1 MILKEYGQ
9 LSKKLLGR
17 NHKMS
22 FTQEVKHEVANTEL
36 GLCCQKAETAALIQL
51 SSSMVIKNHKFELSI
66 KTENAT
72 TAKRVF
78 KLMKEQFQAE
88 MKLSVMKKMKLK
100 KNNIYEIQVLDKTT
114 EILTDLGLWNASGFT
129 SHPSKAIVRKE
140 CCARAYLAGAFLAA
154 GSINSPKKS
163 NYHCEIVTQ
172 DVEHAQYIQTIM
184 NRFDLGAKYIIR
196 RNQHVVYLKASEKI
210 SDFLRMIQANNAVL
224 DFEDI
229 RIQRD
234 FHNNLTRL
242 DNCEVA
248 NVMKTMAAAKDQLD
262 VINRLIDQGEFE
274 TLDPKIKIVA
284 ELRLSH
290 PEASLNELCEKYEIE
305 TGKPISK
312 SGMKHRLAKLITL

>member
-1 MILKEYGQ
+1 
-9 LSKKLLGR
+9 
-17 NHKMS
+17 MS
-22 FTQEVKHEVANTEL
+22 FTQEVKHEVANVTL
-36 GLCCQKAETAALIQL
+36 NACCQKAQTAALIQL
-51 SSSMVIKNHKFELSI
+51 SSSVVIKNHKLELSI

-78 KLMKEQFQAE
+78 KLMKDQFQAE
-88 MKLSVMKKMKLK
+88 MKLSVMKKMNLK
-100 KNNIYEIQVLDKTT
+100 KNNIYEIQVLSNTT
-114 EILTDLGLWNASGFT
+114 EILTELGLWNSSGFT
-129 SHPSKAIVRKE
+129 NHPSKAIVRKE

-172 DVEHAQYIQTIM
+172 DIEHAQYIQTIM

-210 SDFLRMIQANNAVL
+210 SDFLRMIQSNNAVL

-248 NVMKTMAAAKDQLD
+248 NVMKTMAAANDQLE
-262 VINRLIDQGEFE
+262 VIQKLMDSGEFE
-274 TLDPKIKIVA
+274 YVDAKTKEVA
-284 ELRLSH
+284 ILRLNN
-290 PEASLNELCEKYEIE
+290 PEASLNELCEKFELE

>member
-1 MILKEYGQ
+1 
-9 LSKKLLGR
+9 
-17 NHKMS
+17 MS
-22 FTQEVKHEVANTEL
+22 FTQEVKHEVANVTL
-36 GLCCQKAETAALIQL
+36 NACCQKAQTAALIQL
-51 SSSMVIKNHKFELSI
+51 SSSVVIKNHKLELSI

-88 MKLSVMKKMKLK
+88 MKLSVMKKMNLK
-100 KNNIYEIQVLDKTT
+100 KNNIYEIQVLSNTT
-114 EILTDLGLWNASGFT
+114 EILTELGLWNLSGFT
-129 SHPSKAIVRKE
+129 NHPSKAIVRKE

-172 DVEHAQYIQTIM
+172 DIEHAQYIQTIM

-210 SDFLRMIQANNAVL
+210 SDFLRMIQSNNAVL

-248 NVMKTMAAAKDQLD
+248 NVMKTMAAANDQLE
-262 VINRLIDQGEFE
+262 VIQKLMDSGEFE
-274 TLDPKIKIVA
+274 YVDAKTKEVA
-284 ELRLSH
+284 ILRLNN
-290 PEASLNELCEKYEIE
+290 PEASLNELCEKFEHE

>member
-1 MILKEYGQ
+1 
-9 LSKKLLGR
+9 
-17 NHKMS
+17 MS
-22 FTQEVKHEVANTEL
+22 FTHEVKHEVANIEL
-36 GLCCQKAETAALIQL
+36 NACCQKAQTAALIQL
-51 SSSMVIKNHKFELSI
+51 SSSIVIKNHKLELSI

-78 KLMKEQFQAE
+78 KLLKEQFQAE
-88 MKLSVMKKMKLK
+88 MKLSVMKKMNLK
-100 KNNIYEIQVLDKTT
+100 KNNIYEIQVLSQAT
-114 EILTDLGLWNASGFT
+114 EILSELGLWNNSGFT
-129 SHPSKAIVRKE
+129 NHPSKAVVRKE

-172 DVEHAQYIQTIM
+172 DLEHAQYIQAIM

-248 NVMKTMAAAKDQLD
+248 NVMKTMAAANDQLE
-262 VINRLIDQGEFE
+262 VIQKLIDSGEFE
-274 TLDPKIKIVA
+274 YIDVKLKEVA
-284 ELRLSH
+284 ILRLNN
-290 PEASLNELCEKYEIE
+290 PESSLNELCEKFEIE

-312 SGMKHRLAKLITL
+312 SGMKHRLARLITL

>member
-1 MILKEYGQ
+1 
-9 LSKKLLGR
+9 
-17 NHKMS
+17 MS
-22 FTQEVKHEVANTEL
+22 FTQEVKHEVANVEL
-36 GLCCQKAETAALIQL
+36 SACCQKAQTAALIQL
-51 SSSMVIKNHKFELSI
+51 SSSVVIKNHKLELSI

-72 TAKRVF
+72 TAKRDI
-78 KLMKEQFQAE
+78 KLMKEQFQAN
-88 MKLSVMKKMKLK
+88 MKLSVMKKMNLK

-114 EILTDLGLWNASGFT
+114 EILTELGLWNNSGLT
-129 SHPSKAIVRKE
+129 NHPNKGVVRKE
-140 CCARAYLAGAFLAA
+140 CCARSYLAGAFLSA

-172 DVEHAQYIQTIM
+172 DVEHAKYIQTIM
-184 NRFDLGAKYIIR
+184 NRFDLGAKYIVR

-234 FHNNLTRL
+234 FHNSLTRL

-248 NVMKTMAAAKDQLD
+248 NVMKTMAAAKDQLE
-262 VINRLIDQGEFE
+262 VIQRLIDNGEYE
-274 TLDPKIKIVA
+274 YLDSKLKVVA
-284 ELRLSH
+284 ELRLAY

>member
-1 MILKEYGQ
+1 
-9 LSKKLLGR
+9 
-17 NHKMS
+17 MS
-22 FTQEVKHEVANTEL
+22 FTHEVKHEVANIEL
-36 GLCCQKAETAALIQL
+36 NSCCQKAQTAALLQL
-51 SSSMVIKNHKFELSI
+51 SSSIVIKNHKLELSI

-88 MKLSVMKKMKLK
+88 MKLSVMKKMNLK
-100 KNNIYEIQVLDKTT
+100 KNNIYEIQVLSQTT
-114 EILTDLGLWNASGFT
+114 EILTELGLWNNSGFT
-129 SHPSKAIVRKE
+129 NHPSKAVVRKE

-172 DVEHAQYIQTIM
+172 DLEHAQYIQTIM

-248 NVMKTMAAAKDQLD
+248 NVMKTMAAANDQLE
-262 VINRLIDQGEFE
+262 VIQRLIESGEFE
-274 TLDPKIKIVA
+274 YIDVKLKEVA
-284 ELRLSH
+284 ILRVNN
-290 PEASLNELCEKYEIE
+290 PESSLNELCERFELE

>member
-1 MILKEYGQ
+1 
-9 LSKKLLGR
+9 
-17 NHKMS
+17 MS
-22 FTQEVKHEVANTEL
+22 FTHEVKHEVANIEL
-36 GLCCQKAETAALIQL
+36 NSCCQKAQTAALLQL
-51 SSSMVIKNHKFELSI
+51 SSSIVIKNHKLELSI

-88 MKLSVMKKMKLK
+88 MKLSVMKKMNLK
-100 KNNIYEIQVLDKTT
+100 KNNIYEIQVLSQAT
-114 EILTDLGLWNASGFT
+114 EILTELGLWNNSGFT
-129 SHPSKAIVRKE
+129 NHPSKAVVRKE

-172 DVEHAQYIQTIM
+172 DLEHAQYIQTIM

-248 NVMKTMAAAKDQLD
+248 NVMKTMAAANDQLE
-262 VINRLIDQGEFE
+262 VIQKLIDSGEFE
-274 TLDPKIKIVA
+274 YIDMKLKEVA
-284 ELRLSH
+284 ILRLNN
-290 PEASLNELCEKYEIE
+290 PEASLNELCEKFELE

>member
-1 MILKEYGQ
+1 
-9 LSKKLLGR
+9 
-17 NHKMS
+17 MS
-22 FTQEVKHEVANTEL
+22 FTQEVKHEVANVEL
-36 GLCCQKAETAALIQL
+36 NACCQKAQTAALIQL
-51 SSSMVIKNHKFELSI
+51 SSSVVIKNHKLELSI

-88 MKLSVMKKMKLK
+88 MKLSVMKKMNLK
-100 KNNIYEIQVLDKTT
+100 KNNIYEIQVLSNTT
-114 EILTDLGLWNASGFT
+114 EILTELGLWNSLGFT
-129 SHPSKAIVRKE
+129 NHPSKAIVRKE

-172 DVEHAQYIQTIM
+172 DLEHAQYIQTIL

-210 SDFLRMIQANNAVL
+210 SDFLRMIQSNNAVL

-248 NVMKTMAAAKDQLD
+248 NVMKTMAAANDQLE
-262 VINRLIDQGEFE
+262 VIQKLIESGEFE
-274 TLDPKIKIVA
+274 YIDAKTKEVA
-284 ELRLSH
+284 ILRLNN
-290 PEASLNELCEKYEIE
+290 PEASLNELCEKFELE